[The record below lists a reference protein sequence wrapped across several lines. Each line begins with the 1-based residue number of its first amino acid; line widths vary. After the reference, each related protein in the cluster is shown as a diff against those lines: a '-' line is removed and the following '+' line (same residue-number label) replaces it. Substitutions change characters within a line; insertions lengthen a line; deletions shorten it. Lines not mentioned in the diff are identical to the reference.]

1 MLLIYGQQKHPKSSM
16 KQIFMAI
23 VLCLVCTMSFGQK
36 TFSSEQF
43 VVETEDEFG
52 EKTGKIK
59 VGILATGYFS
69 NSATT
74 NSCAQLMINIME
86 GHSWFSLY
94 EYCNNHASHDG
105 D

>member
-1 MLLIYGQQKHPKSSM
+1 MLLFFFLQKHPKSSM

-59 VGILATGYFS
+59 VGFT
-69 NSATT
+69 
-74 NSCAQLMINIME
+74 AQLHRIDKIYL
-86 GHSWFSLY
+86 FR
-94 EYCNNHASHDG
+94 
-105 D
+105 

>member
-59 VGILATGYFS
+59 VGILDTGVW
-69 NSATT
+69 TDEEDIQ
-74 NSCAQLMINIME
+74 QLPIRVHN
-86 GHSWFSLY
+86 
-94 EYCNNHASHDG
+94 
-105 D
+105 

>member
-1 MLLIYGQQKHPKSSM
+1 M

-59 VGILATGYFS
+59 VGFT
-69 NSATT
+69 
-74 NSCAQLMINIME
+74 AQLHRIDKIYL
-86 GHSWFSLY
+86 FR
-94 EYCNNHASHDG
+94 
-105 D
+105 